1 MKRFFDV
8 TFRPF
13 FVITGLVTALGALN
27 AFWPRWTAEKVE
39 LIPFNQD
46 YTIIL
51 QHWGFMLGVMGV
63 FMVVAAFY
71 RAWRNPVLIFSACEK
86 GFVVY
91 LIVINFSHM
100 REAFG
105 PEPRWME
112 RLSSTPLFTSS
123 YAGSGTHQ
131 SSKGPAPRGRTI
143 RRGWD
148 ENLGYRS
155 VDLTPA
161 HNG

>member
-13 FVITGLVTALGALN
+13 FVITGMVTALGALN

-39 LIPFNQD
+39 LLPFVQN

-51 QHWGFMLGVMGV
+51 QHWGFMLGLMGL

-71 RAWRNPVLIFSACEK
+71 MAWRNPILIFSACEK

-91 LIVINFSHM
+91 LVVANVSRPYARGFWAGAAMDATVVVYTLVYFIVCGF
-100 REAFG
+100 RA
-105 PEPRWME
+105 P
-112 RLSSTPLFTSS
+112 
-123 YAGSGTHQ
+123 
-131 SSKGPAPRGRTI
+131 SKA
-143 RRGWD
+143 
-148 ENLGYRS
+148 
-155 VDLTPA
+155 
-161 HNG
+161 